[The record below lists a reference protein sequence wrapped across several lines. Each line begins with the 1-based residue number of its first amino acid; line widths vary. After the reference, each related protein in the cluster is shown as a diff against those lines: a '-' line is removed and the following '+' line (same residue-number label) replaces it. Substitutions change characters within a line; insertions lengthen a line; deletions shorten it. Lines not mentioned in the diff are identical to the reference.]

1 MLGGKIIPNFK
12 LTIDARVDGLAPHES
27 IRAGDLLTVDV
38 ICERLA
44 HYDSQSSRAN
54 CRVYMALVNY
64 ATDQVVLE
72 EVSVEEMVTSK
83 TFKLFLRERG
93 RHTFRVY
100 VFSGDG

>member
-1 MLGGKIIPNFK
+1 
-12 LTIDARVDGLAPHES
+12 
-27 IRAGDLLTVDV
+27 
-38 ICERLA
+38 
-44 HYDSQSSRAN
+44 
-54 CRVYMALVNY
+54 MALVNY